1 MEKCR
6 ILVVEDESLVAMDM
20 VDMIT
25 RMGYEAL
32 PNAMD
37 YKEAILNIEQQ
48 LPDLVLLDINLGGS
62 RNGIDLAEIL
72 KDKYNIPFIFITA
85 HADKRTVGQ
94 AAATLPGG
102 YLIKP
107 FTANDLFVSIE
118 VALVAFAKR
127 NGESNIKRIMVG
139 VTESIIVKT
148 EKTFTKIYI
157 TDILWIE
164 SRLNYLHIV
173 CEKERFT
180 LRSNFKDF
188 LANLPVE
195 EFIQVQKSF
204 YVSKSK
210 INSYSNK
217 GLTISGHSIPISRK
231 YKNAFLGRVRAAV

>member
-25 RMGYEAL
+25 RMGYQAL

-37 YKEAILNIEQQ
+37 YKEAIFVIDKQH
-48 LPDLVLLDINLGGS
+48 PDLVLLDINLGGN
-62 RNGIDLAEIL
+62 RGGIDLAAVL
-72 KDKYNIPFIFITA
+72 NDKYNIPFIFITA
-85 HADKRTVGQ
+85 HADKKTVAQ

-127 NGESNIKRIMVG
+127 NGESNTKRNAEG
-139 VTESIIVKT
+139 VTESIMVKT
-148 EKTFTKIYI
+148 EKTFKKVFIA
-157 TDILWIE
+157 DILWIE

-173 CEKERFT
+173 CEKEKFT

-188 LANLPVE
+188 LANLPTE

-204 YVSKSK
+204 YINKLKV
-210 INSYSNK
+210 NSYSSK
-217 GLTISGHSIPISRK
+217 DLMIGGHSIPISRK
-231 YKNAFLGRVRAAV
+231 FKDAFFGRVRAAV

>member
-127 NGESNIKRIMVG
+127 NGESNIKRITVG
-139 VTESIIVKT
+139 GTESIMVKT
-148 EKTFTKIYI
+148 EKTFNKIYI
-157 TDILWIE
+157 T
-164 SRLNYLHIV
+164 
-173 CEKERFT
+173 
-180 LRSNFKDF
+180 
-188 LANLPVE
+188 
-195 EFIQVQKSF
+195 
-204 YVSKSK
+204 
-210 INSYSNK
+210 
-217 GLTISGHSIPISRK
+217 PIRW
-231 YKNAFLGRVRAAV
+231 

>member
-6 ILVVEDESLVAMDM
+6 ILVVEDELLVAMDM

-37 YKEAILNIEQQ
+37 YKEAINIIDEQ
-48 LPDLVLLDINLGGS
+48 LPDLVLLDINLGGV
-62 RNGIDLAEIL
+62 RNGIDLGGLLNA
-72 KDKYNIPFIFITA
+72 KYNIPFIFITA
-85 HADKRTVGQ
+85 HADKKTVSQ
-94 AAATLPGG
+94 AASTLPGG

-118 VALVAFAKR
+118 VALVAFAQR
-127 NGESNIKRIMVG
+127 NGETNIKRTTVG
-139 VTESIIVKT
+139 VAASIMVKT
-148 EKTFTKIYI
+148 EKTFNKVIVA
-157 TDILWIE
+157 DIFWIE
-164 SRLNYLHIV
+164 SRLNYLHII
-173 CEKERFT
+173 CEKERYT

-188 LANLPVE
+188 LAKLPID

-204 YVSKSK
+204 YVNKSK

-217 GLTISGHSIPISRK
+217 DLMISGHTIPISRK
-231 YKNAFLGRVRAAV
+231 YKDEFFGRVRAAL

>member
-188 LANLPVE
+188 LAKLPVE

-204 YVSKSK
+204 YVNKSK

-217 GLTISGHSIPISRK
+217 GLSISGHSIPISRK
-231 YKNAFLGRVRAAV
+231 YKDAFLGRVRAAV

>member
-1 MEKCR
+1 MEKYR
-6 ILVVEDESLVAMDM
+6 ILIVEDESLVAMDM

-25 RMGYEAL
+25 RMGHEAL

-37 YKEAILNIEQQ
+37 YKEAILFIDQQ
-48 LPDLVLLDINLGGS
+48 HPDLVLLDINFGGN
-62 RNGIDLAEIL
+62 RNGIDLAEVL

-85 HADKRTVGQ
+85 HADKKTVSR
-94 AAATLPGG
+94 AATTLPGG

-127 NGESNIKRIMVG
+127 NGESNIKRNTVG
-139 VTESIIVKT
+139 VTESIMVKT
-148 EKTFTKIYI
+148 EKTFTKVYI
-157 TDILWIE
+157 SDILWIE
-164 SRLNYLHIV
+164 SRLNYLYIV
-173 CEKERFT
+173 CDKEKFT

-188 LANLPVE
+188 LAHLPVE

-204 YVSKSK
+204 YVNKSK

-217 GLTISGHSIPISRK
+217 GLMIGGHSIPMSRK
-231 YKNAFLGRVRAAV
+231 YKDAFFGRVRAAV